1 MVVIFGRYRDG
12 RNLLTDGRCVVKR
25 FADRWSVFCC
35 QKVCW
40 PMVGVL
46 LSKGLL
52 TATVVVVIF
61 GRYRDGRN
69 LLTEGRC
76 VVKRFA
82 DRWSLCCQKVC

>member
-1 MVVIFGRYRDG
+1 M
-12 RNLLTDGRCVVKR
+12 
-25 FADRWSVFCC
+25 
-35 QKVCW
+35 
-40 PMVGVL
+40 